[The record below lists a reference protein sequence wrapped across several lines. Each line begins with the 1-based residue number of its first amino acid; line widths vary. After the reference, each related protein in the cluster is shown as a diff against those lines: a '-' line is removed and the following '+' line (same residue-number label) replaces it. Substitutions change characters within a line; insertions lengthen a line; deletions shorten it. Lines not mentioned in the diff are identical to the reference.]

1 MTAPELLDLQR
12 RLGLSDNKMA
22 DALGITRQTWR
33 NWRIGKPCPE
43 FAQRALR
50 WMIELRRL
58 EPANDNLPENI
69 RVRF

>member
-33 NWRIGKPCPE
+33 QI
-43 FAQRALR
+43 
-50 WMIELRRL
+50 RRL
-58 EPANDNLPENI
+58 EKKDPG
-69 RVRF
+69 